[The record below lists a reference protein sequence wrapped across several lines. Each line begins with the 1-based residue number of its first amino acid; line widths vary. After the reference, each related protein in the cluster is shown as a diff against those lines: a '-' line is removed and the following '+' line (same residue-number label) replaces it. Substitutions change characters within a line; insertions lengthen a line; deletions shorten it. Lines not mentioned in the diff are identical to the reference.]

1 MTEIVED
8 YSIELQG
15 LIEEI
20 EQGLV
25 KLKADKKMKPE
36 QRTEVNEISP
46 KESHERIE
54 NRLPR
59 ESHRQSEEGIQVL
72 QVRDERFD

>member
-8 YSIELQG
+8 YSVELQG

-36 QRTEVNEISP
+36 QRTDVS
-46 KESHERIE
+46 
-54 NRLPR
+54 
-59 ESHRQSEEGIQVL
+59 
-72 QVRDERFD
+72 